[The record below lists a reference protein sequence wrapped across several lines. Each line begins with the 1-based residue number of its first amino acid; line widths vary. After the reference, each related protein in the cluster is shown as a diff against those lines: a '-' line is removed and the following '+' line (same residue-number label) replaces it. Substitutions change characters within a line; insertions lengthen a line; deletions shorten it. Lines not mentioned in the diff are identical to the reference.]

1 MTLTPMPIDA
11 ASGGINGSPKGLSG
25 HGPAPCAGSN
35 PPMTAT
41 LPGQANVSA
50 GVTEPSQAIFPGAIT
65 SPAPLDAPAED
76 LAALTRPD
84 FPLLSQIAC
93 LGQPLIY
100 LDYAA
105 TSQKP
110 RQVLEAL
117 QHYYGHDNANVH
129 RGAHQLSARATEGF
143 EHAREKVAAFVG
155 AASAR
160 EIVYTRNA
168 SEAINL
174 VARTWGEA
182 NLRPGDEVLL
192 SVMEH
197 HSNLVPWQ
205 LLAARTGCVL
215 RHAGLTE
222 SGELDLEDFRS
233 KLTERTRLVSLVQV
247 SNTLGCL
254 NPIAELAPL
263 VHAAGALLLVDAC
276 QSLPHQRV
284 NVAELGC
291 DFLVGSSHKF
301 CGPTGMGFLWARE
314 ALLEA
319 MPPFL
324 GGGEMIQDVE
334 LDTSTWA
341 DLPHKF
347 EAGTPAIGEAI
358 GMGAAI
364 DYLQAIGMDR
374 IHAWEQRLT
383 RRLVTRLQAIEGL
396 TILGPTPE
404 QQPNRAA
411 LAAFHVE
418 ALHANDIAALLDSSG
433 ICIRSGH
440 HCTQPLHRHYG
451 LSGTAR
457 ASLGFTT
464 TEAEIDRFGEELE
477 GTIGFLREHS

>member
-1 MTLTPMPIDA
+1 MTLA
-11 ASGGINGSPKGLSG
+11 
-25 HGPAPCAGSN
+25 SN
-35 PPMTAT
+35 PP
-41 LPGQANVSA
+41 
-50 GVTEPSQAIFPGAIT
+50 
-65 SPAPLDAPAED
+65 
-76 LAALTRPD
+76 LAAPSSAALPPENLAVLTRPD
-84 FPLLSQIAC
+84 FPLLDQTAC

-117 QHYYGHDNANVH
+117 HHYYSHDNANVH
-129 RGAHQLSARATEGF
+129 RGAHQLSTRATEGF
-143 EHAREKVAAFVG
+143 EAAREKVACFVG
-155 AASAR
+155 ARRSH

-174 VARTWGEA
+174 VARSWGDQT
-182 NLRPGDEVLL
+182 LCPGDEVLL

-205 LLAARTGCVL
+205 QLAQRTGCVL
-215 RHAGLTE
+215 RHVGLTPT
-222 SGELDLEDFRS
+222 GELDLDDFHAQ
-233 KLTERTRLVSLVQV
+233 LNGRTRLVSLVHV

-254 NPIAELAPL
+254 NPIAQLAPA
-263 VHAAGALLLVDAC
+263 VRATGAMLLVDAC

-291 DFLVGSSHKF
+291 DFLVGSSHKL
-301 CGPTGMGFLWARE
+301 CGPTGMGFLWGRE
-314 ALLEA
+314 EVLES

-324 GGGEMIQDVE
+324 GGGEMIHEVF
-334 LDTSTWA
+334 LDHSTWA

-364 DYLQAIGMDR
+364 DYLQTLGIER
-374 IHAWEQRLT
+374 IHAWEQELT
-383 RRLVTRLQAIEGL
+383 RQLFQRLQAIEGVR
-396 TILGPTPE
+396 ILGPTPE
-404 QQPNRAA
+404 QQPHRGA
-411 LAAFHVE
+411 LAAFSVE
-418 ALHANDIAALLDSSG
+418 GLHAHDISALLDSTG

-451 LSGTAR
+451 LAATAR

-464 TEAEIDRFGEELE
+464 TPEEVDRFAEELQ
-477 GTIGFLREHS
+477 GAIQFLREHS

>member
-1 MTLTPMPIDA
+1 MTLTPTAVPE
-11 ASGGINGSPKGLSG
+11 GS
-25 HGPAPCAGSN
+25 AGSV
-35 PPMTAT
+35 PAAPSEPCRPSPSIAE
-41 LPGQANVSA
+41 GQAGPDLPV
-50 GVTEPSQAIFPGAIT
+50 
-65 SPAPLDAPAED
+65 AED

-84 FPLLSQIAC
+84 FPLLAQTAC

-100 LDYAA
+100 LDHAA

-129 RGAHQLSARATEGF
+129 RGAHQLSARATEQF
-143 EHAREKVAAFVG
+143 EAARDSAARFVA

-160 EIVYTRNA
+160 EIVFTRNA

-192 SVMEH
+192 TVMEH

-205 LLAARTGCVL
+205 LLAARSGCVL
-215 RHAGLTE
+215 RHVGLTE
-222 SGELDLEDFRS
+222 SGELDLDDLRA
-233 KLTERTRLVSLVQV
+233 KLSERTRLVSVVQV

-254 NPIAELAPL
+254 SPIAQIAPL
-263 VHAAGALLLVDAC
+263 AHAAGALLLVDAC
-276 QSLPHQRV
+276 QSLPHMAIDV
-284 NVAELGC
+284 NSLGC

-324 GGGEMIQDVE
+324 GGGEMIQDVFLE
-334 LDTSTWA
+334 HSSWA

-364 DYLQAIGMDR
+364 NYLQAIGMDR
-374 IHAWEQRLT
+374 IHAYEQRLT
-383 RRLVTRLQAIEGL
+383 RHLFERLSGIEGL
-396 TILGPTPE
+396 RILGPSPD
-404 QQPNRAA
+404 QQPDRAA

-418 ALHANDIAALLDSSG
+418 GLHAHDIAALLDSSG

-451 LSGTAR
+451 LSATAR
-457 ASLGFTT
+457 ASLAFTNT
-464 TEAEIDRFGEELE
+464 FEEIDRFAEELQS
-477 GTIGFLREHS
+477 TITFLREHS